1 MKTSIKKLTATF
13 LALTLTAS
21 AFTGCGKNEAA
32 NTPANGNSIEEN
44 ADIQTENLPQGDP
57 VAGIKGGEG
66 DFLAF
71 MPSENGIP
79 AQAKYEYPYS
89 GMTFA
94 LSEAILN
101 KMESRDV
108 VMLSSED
115 VTSDGNLKYATLSW
129 HTLTEEQKNEVV
141 TAFDP
146 DAWKASLGSL
156 GVLGVY
162 HSSAIGELDSLTG
175 CTNHKELGKSADGNY
190 TYYLSIADNADK
202 ALVKELEKTDVT
214 ITEML
219 KLDLSMG
226 KTAFSEA
233 RVDAANVG
241 EFKTTDV
248 NGKEYTNDLFKDYDL
263 TLVNVFT
270 TWCSPCVEEMPA
282 LEKFKKEMAAKGIHV
297 AAVVYD
303 TVTPLG
309 ETDQGAIDTARRLQE
324 KAKLTFP
331 LLIPDETNMNG
342 RLNGIDGYPESFFVD
357 KNGNIVG
364 ETYMGTHTFEEWK
377 EIAENEL
384 AKLKGAN

>member
-1 MKTSIKKLTATF
+1 MEKDSTDP
-13 LALTLTAS
+13 S
-21 AFTGCGKNEAA
+21 ADNK
-32 NTPANGNSIEEN
+32 PIEET
-44 ADIQTENLPQGDP
+44 ADIQTENLPSGDP
-57 VAGIKGGEG
+57 VAGIEGGEG
-66 DFLAF
+66 DDFLAF

-79 AQAKYEYPYS
+79 AQDKYEYPYS
-89 GMTFA
+89 GMTA
-94 LSEAILN
+94 VLSEALLN

-115 VTSDGNLKYATLSW
+115 INADGTLKYAALSW

-146 DAWKASLGSL
+146 DAWKKSLGSL

-162 HSSAIGELDSLTG
+162 HSSALEELDSLTE
-175 CTNHKELGKSADGNY
+175 CKNHTELGKSADGNY
-190 TYYLSIADNADK
+190 TYYLSIADNADD
-202 ALVKELEKTDVT
+202 ALVKELKKIEVT

-233 RVDAANVG
+233 RIDAENIG
-241 EFKTTDV
+241 DFKTTDI
-248 NGKEYTNDLFKDYDL
+248 NGKEYTKDFFKDHEL

-270 TWCSPCVEEMPA
+270 TWCSPCVEEMPE
-282 LEKFKKEMAAKGIHV
+282 LEKFKKEMSEKGINV

-303 TVTPLG
+303 TINDIG
-309 ETDQGAIDTARRLQE
+309 KTDQAAIDTARLLQN
-324 KAKLTFP
+324 KANLTFP
-331 LLIPDETNMNG
+331 LLIPDETKMNG
-342 RLNGIDGYPESFFVD
+342 RLKGIDGYPESFFVD

-364 ETYMGTHTFEEWK
+364 ETYMGTHTFKEWK